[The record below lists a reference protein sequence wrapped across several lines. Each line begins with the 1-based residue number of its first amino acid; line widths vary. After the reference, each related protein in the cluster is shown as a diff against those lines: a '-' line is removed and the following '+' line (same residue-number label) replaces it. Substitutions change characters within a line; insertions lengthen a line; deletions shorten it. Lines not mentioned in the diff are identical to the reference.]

1 MSEPIRVLHVLGGL
15 SLGGAESRIMDLYR
29 QIDREKIQFDFLV
42 HAAGEQHFDKE
53 VKELGGKVYRV
64 PRFKVYNWFSYKRAL
79 RQFFAEHKEFRAVHG
94 HMTSTASVYLPIA
107 KKAGIPITLA
117 HSRSAGV
124 AGGLKGIITRILRY
138 PLKYRADRC
147 LACSAE
153 AGEAVYGK
161 RWVKKGRVEVIPNA
175 ILAQKYHYDESVRNA
190 MRNRLGIADRFVI
203 GHVGS
208 FREAKNHVFLLKIFA
223 EIYKKRQDAVL
234 LLLGDGELRSQ
245 IEKQAEQAGLSH
257 AVHFLGN
264 RADVASY
271 YQAFD
276 YLLFPSLYEGLPG
289 TVVEAQV
296 SGLRCL
302 ISDNIT
308 KEVMITELVTSLSL
322 RKTAAEWAEAVLAQ
336 TEYHRE
342 DHFEQV
348 AEAGFDIRTQMK
360 RYEALYQKNILLLV
374 PLLHQGGFERICAMT
389 ARLFEDKYNVTVGIF
404 SSQDMFY
411 EIGNAKLKDFALKSR
426 PGYVGK
432 VINVF
437 RRVHAVKRF
446 KKDERIH
453 ITYSFGPT
461 ANLVNALSNRYGET
475 WIGIRGYGALEDKWG
490 MRLTC
495 RRADRVICC
504 AKEMTDDVKRL
515 FDPKQAECLYN
526 PCDVEKLRKLALESV
541 EEVHQPFFATHENII
556 ASMSR
561 EDDVKGFW
569 HLIKAFAL
577 IKKEIPDA
585 GLMIIGEGVFT
596 EYKKLA
602 AALGVGDSVLFTGVQ
617 KNPFCYLKRAAL
629 YIMTSLSEGFPNS
642 LVEAMAVGVLVMSVN
657 CKTGPAE
664 ILTEDYTKV
673 SDPHHVYQG
682 EYGILLPI
690 VAPEKNLDPAVIED
704 EERVMASEA
713 VKLFMDKE
721 ELSRMGRAA
730 AARSENFSV
739 KEYIKILESWMEK
752 PGKMP

>member
-29 QIDREKIQFDFLV
+29 QLDRENIQFDFLV
-42 HAAGEQHFDKE
+42 HAAAEQHFDKE
-53 VKELGGKVYRV
+53 IGELGGKVYRV
-64 PRFKVYNWFSYKRAL
+64 PRFKVYNWFSYRKAL
-79 RQFFAEHKEFRAVHG
+79 KQFFAEHKEFRAVHG
-94 HMTSTASVYLPIA
+94 HMTSTASIYLPIA

-124 AGGLKGIITRILRY
+124 DSGIKGILTRILRY

-153 AGEAVYGK
+153 AGEAAYGK
-161 RWVKKGRVEVIPNA
+161 RFMKKGKVEIIPNA
-175 ILAQKYHYDESVRNA
+175 ILAQKYHYDESVRNE
-190 MRNRLGIADRFVI
+190 MRNRLGLADRFVV

-208 FREAKNHVFLLKIFA
+208 FREAKNHVFLLKIFE

-234 LLLGDGELRSQ
+234 LLLGDGELRPQ
-245 IEKQAEQAGLSH
+245 IEEQAKQAGLSH
-257 AVHFLGN
+257 VIHFLGN
-264 RADVASY
+264 QDDVASY

-289 TVVEAQV
+289 TVVEAQT

-302 ISDNIT
+302 ISDSIT
-308 KEVMITELVTSLSL
+308 KEVMITELVNALSL
-322 RKTAAEWAEAVLAQ
+322 RKTAKEWAEAVLSQA
-336 TEYHRE
+336 EYQRE
-342 DHFEQV
+342 DHFKQV
-348 AEAGFDIRTQMK
+348 AAAGFDIQSQLK
-360 RYEALYQKNILLLV
+360 RYEKLYQKNVLLLV

-389 ARLFEDKYNVTVGIF
+389 ARLLEDRYNVTVGIF

-411 EIGNAKLKDFALKSR
+411 EIGNARLKDFDLGSR

-432 VINVF
+432 VMNVL
-437 RRVHAVKRF
+437 RRVHAVKCF
-446 KKDERIH
+446 KKDEHIH

-461 ANLVNALSNRYGET
+461 ANLVNALSNRYGKT
-475 WIGIRGYGALEDKWG
+475 WIGIRGYGALEDKQG

-504 AKEMTDDVKRL
+504 AKEMADDVSRL
-515 FDPKQAECLYN
+515 FAPGKVECLYN
-526 PCDVEKLRKLALESV
+526 PCDVEKLRRFTEEPV
-541 EEVHQPFFATHENII
+541 EEVHQSFFTAHGNII

-569 HLIKAFAL
+569 HLIKAFTL
-577 IKKEIPDA
+577 IRKEIPDA
-585 GLMIIGEGVFT
+585 GLMIVGEGEFT

-602 AALGVGDSVLFTGVQ
+602 ADLGIGDSVLFTGVQ
-617 KNPFCYLKRAAL
+617 KNPFSYLKRASI
-629 YIMTSLSEGFPNS
+629 YIMTSLSEGFPNA
-642 LVEAMAVGVLVMSVN
+642 LVEAMAVGVPVMSVN

-664 ILTEDYTKV
+664 ILTEDYTEV
-673 SDPHHVYQG
+673 SDPHRVYH
-682 EYGILLPI
+682 EKYGILLP
-690 VAPEKNLDPAVIED
+690 VVGPEKNLDPAIIE
-704 EERVMASEA
+704 EEEQVMAVEA

-721 ELSRMGRAA
+721 MLSRMGKAA
-730 AARSENFSV
+730 AARSESFSV
-739 KEYIKILESWMEK
+739 KEYTELLEGWAENQA
-752 PGKMP
+752 